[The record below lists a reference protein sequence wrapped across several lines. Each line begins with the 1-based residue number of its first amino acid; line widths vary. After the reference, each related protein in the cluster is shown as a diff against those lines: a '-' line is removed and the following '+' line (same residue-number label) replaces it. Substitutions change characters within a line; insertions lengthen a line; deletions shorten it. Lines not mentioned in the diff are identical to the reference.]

1 MNIGVQFFC
10 VSTAICGKNI
20 FEKLRIV
27 NFGKSGS
34 WGSLNSGR
42 SLESGCYEQALLQS
56 SILHCLLL
64 S

>member
-1 MNIGVQFFC
+1 M
-10 VSTAICGKNI
+10 

-34 WGSLNSGR
+34 ESSSNSGR

-56 SILHCLLL
+56 SILHYLLL